1 MDKEFTELELKLFDA
16 LLTVSDEDDF
26 LFGTMC
32 ATIHDEDRQSI
43 IDFIKKGEHV
53 TYDNV
58 VYLAGILNQ
67 RRQGLIN

>member
-43 IDFIKKGEHV
+43 IDFIEKGEHV